1 VRVRPTSSASGNH
14 AHSYDRDGTSH
25 LDPVHERRLLVLSKQ
40 GRNVDS
46 DSAATHAFIRGRT
59 TREELGEEL
68 GEAFLASAT
77 PGEPSEPGRLNRIT
91 DDEEGGPLITTAA
104 EDEFA
109 DGGDE
114 SNIED
119 ATREPFPRTSSAGS

>member
-1 VRVRPTSSASGNH
+1 M
-14 AHSYDRDGTSH
+14 
-25 LDPVHERRLLVLSKQ
+25 LSKQ

-77 PGEPSEPGRLNRIT
+77 SGESSESGRLNRIT
-91 DDEEGGPLITTAA
+91 DDEEGGPFITTGA

-109 DGGDE
+109 DGVDE

-119 ATREPFPRTSSAGS
+119 ATREPFPRTSNTGS